1 MKYFHFPALPEHYL
15 DRERIRRRLEQN
27 TGVCFLSAWQG
38 CGKTSALARFLKG
51 KEKEAFW
58 YSFQKEDNLEAV
70 FQKNLKY
77 AAERFRSLSDASA
90 ADMLRGLLEQPEIS
104 YYVFDCLQELSN
116 EKMLCVLREF
126 LEENAGRH
134 KIFLAGSDYP
144 PSCFSRFLASGIYDM
159 ISGEELCFTPREAG
173 ELIRIYLKKPDGWT
187 LQEECAAHLMKL
199 TGGWPAAAAFLLRF
213 VRSHDISMENFLRMR
228 ETDALLDTM
237 LYDYID
243 YEIYGRF
250 SAKEKMLLAQMAEF
264 RNPDPD
270 LICCCLGK
278 GARSGILRKLRRRNL
293 LCRPGSTRTEKS
305 LAASSESE
313 AAKFSDTESSPAA
326 SSEWKASES
335 SRAEKQLAAL
345 AESETAKFS
354 DTESSPAASSE
365 WKVAKSSMAEKSP
378 TASSEWK
385 ASESSR
391 AEKSPAASDREPGS
405 CRGITACVQEQ
416 YVPLL
421 RLFLQEQ
428 TTQAQK
434 IKIRQQAG
442 VYYLKAGDFA
452 EAFYYSKDNPDAV
465 RAMLLQYGRKM
476 MERQLYGLME
486 QCLCILKQ
494 ETAEWSTK
502 ELELA
507 AEFYYRTG
515 NRQRMEAC
523 LNAADSMFGKE
534 NRYGMYRSLYRGLF
548 HYKENPEKYKELVNN
563 AMFFLEENKIPFP
576 YFMESERQL
585 LREIRMEKEGD
596 KRADGGRKI
605 KVSAF
610 GTFRAVVIPGG
621 KELPWRTKKGCE
633 LFAYLLERNG
643 EPVERKTLLA
653 QLWKEELPNHA
664 VAMLHNMIYNI
675 RKELSYYSLEH
686 MIQYKNK
693 KYVMNTEII
702 QSDLEQVRTAAGCV
716 EKKDTAGLMRLK
728 NLFDVPW
735 GLYLEDLDN
744 VWIRERQ
751 EYYQKI
757 FEKGCLMI
765 GEACA
770 GQRMYEQAAVYFKNA
785 LAVNCYSEKIMGMLL
800 TCYGQTGQLRSAKKQ
815 YQEFCVLLKKDLD
828 IVPGDELRDRYRECV
843 LCGSRT

>member
-38 CGKTSALARFLKG
+38 CGKTSALAQFLKG

-126 LEENAGRH
+126 LEENAGRR

-159 ISGEELCFTPREAG
+159 ISGEELCFTPGEAG

-243 YEIYGRF
+243 YEIYGSF

-270 LICCCLGK
+270 LICCCFGQ
-278 GARSGILRKLRRRNL
+278 GARSGILRKLRKRNL

-313 AAKFSDTESSPAA
+313 AAKFSDTERSPAA

-335 SRAEKQLAAL
+335 SI
-345 AESETAKFS
+345 
-354 DTESSPAASSE
+354 
-365 WKVAKSSMAEKSP
+365 
-378 TASSEWK
+378 
-385 ASESSR
+385 
-391 AEKSPAASDREPGS
+391 AEKSPAASDREAGS
-405 CRGITACVQEQ
+405 CRGLTACMQEQ

-428 TTQAQK
+428 TTLAQK

-442 VYYLKAGDFA
+442 AYYLKEGNFA

-494 ETAEWSTK
+494 ETAERSTK

-548 HYKENPEKYKELVNN
+548 HYKENPEK
-563 AMFFLEENKIPFP
+563 
-576 YFMESERQL
+576 
-585 LREIRMEKEGD
+585 
-596 KRADGGRKI
+596 
-605 KVSAF
+605 
-610 GTFRAVVIPGG
+610 
-621 KELPWRTKKGCE
+621 
-633 LFAYLLERNG
+633 
-643 EPVERKTLLA
+643 
-653 QLWKEELPNHA
+653 
-664 VAMLHNMIYNI
+664 
-675 RKELSYYSLEH
+675 
-686 MIQYKNK
+686 
-693 KYVMNTEII
+693 
-702 QSDLEQVRTAAGCV
+702 
-716 EKKDTAGLMRLK
+716 
-728 NLFDVPW
+728 
-735 GLYLEDLDN
+735 
-744 VWIRERQ
+744 
-751 EYYQKI
+751 
-757 FEKGCLMI
+757 
-765 GEACA
+765 
-770 GQRMYEQAAVYFKNA
+770 
-785 LAVNCYSEKIMGMLL
+785 
-800 TCYGQTGQLRSAKKQ
+800 
-815 YQEFCVLLKKDLD
+815 
-828 IVPGDELRDRYRECV
+828 
-843 LCGSRT
+843 